1 MDKYTNIT
9 KRIELLCDL
18 ITEDPYYGKD
28 NSTQVKDGIIME
40 LHKAS
45 NAPEVFLSRDKH
57 LAYTYNMMED
67 DMILNHIENYR
78 EVYDDTENIRI
89 LHVIHYYHEMLA
101 DRIANTKEAY
111 VRLKDI
117 IDFVYT
123 HC

>member
-1 MDKYTNIT
+1 MYSNIT

-18 ITEDPYYGKD
+18 VTGDPYHGKD
-28 NSTQVKDGIIME
+28 NANKLKDNLIIE
-40 LHKAS
+40 LHRVS
-45 NAPEVFLSRDKH
+45 NIPEIALHRDID

-89 LHVIHYYHEMLA
+89 LRVIQYYHEMLA

>member
-1 MDKYTNIT
+1 MYSNIT

-28 NSTQVKDGIIME
+28 NSTQVKDSLIME

-45 NAPEVFLSRDKH
+45 NTPEVFLSRDKH

-67 DMILNHIENYR
+67 DAILNYIENYR
-78 EVYDDTENIRI
+78 EVYKDGENIRV
-89 LHVIHYYHEMLA
+89 LHVIQLYHEMLA
-101 DRIANTKEAY
+101 DKIANTKEAY
-111 VRLKDI
+111 MRLKDVV
-117 IDFVYT
+117 DFVYT

>member
-28 NSTQVKDGIIME
+28 NSTQVKDSIIME

-67 DMILNHIENYR
+67 DAILNYIENYR
-78 EVYDDTENIRI
+78 EAYEDSENIRI
-89 LHVIHYYHEMLA
+89 LHVIQLYHEMLA
-101 DRIANTKEAY
+101 DRISNTKEAY
-111 VRLKDI
+111 VKLKDI
-117 IDFVYT
+117 VDFVYT

>member
-1 MDKYTNIT
+1 MYSNIT

-40 LHKAS
+40 LHKVS
-45 NAPEVFLSRDKH
+45 NTPEVFLSRDKH

-67 DMILNHIENYR
+67 DAILNYIENYR
-78 EVYDDTENIRI
+78 EVYKDGENIRV
-89 LHVIHYYHEMLA
+89 LHVIQLYHEMLA
-101 DRIANTKEAY
+101 DKIANTKEAY
-111 VRLKDI
+111 MRLKDVV
-117 IDFVYT
+117 DFVYT

>member
-1 MDKYTNIT
+1 MYSNIT

-28 NSTQVKDGIIME
+28 NSTQVKDDIIME

-67 DMILNHIENYR
+67 DAILNYIENYR
-78 EVYDDTENIRI
+78 EAYEDGENLRV
-89 LHVIHYYHEMLA
+89 LHVIQLYHEMLA
-101 DRIANTKEAY
+101 DKIANTKEAY
-111 VRLKDI
+111 MRLKDI
-117 IDFVYT
+117 VDFVYA

>member
-67 DMILNHIENYR
+67 DEIL
-78 EVYDDTENIRI
+78 RI
-89 LHVIHYYHEMLA
+89 LHVIQLYHEMLA
-101 DRIANTKEAY
+101 DKIANTKEAY
-111 VRLKDI
+111 MRLKDI
-117 IDFVYT
+117 VDFVYT